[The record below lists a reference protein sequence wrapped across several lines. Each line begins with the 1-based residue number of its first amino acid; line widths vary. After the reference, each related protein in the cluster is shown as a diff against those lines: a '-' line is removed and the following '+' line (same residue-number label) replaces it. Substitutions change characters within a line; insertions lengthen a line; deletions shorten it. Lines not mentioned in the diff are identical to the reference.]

1 MRTGLVHKNTKE
13 SNVEVKVNLD
23 GKGIANVDTT
33 INFLNHII
41 TTLAT
46 HSNIDIEVKARSDL
60 KHHLSEDVALCLGDA
75 LNEALGDRKG
85 IARFGWA
92 IVPMDASLV
101 TVSLDLVR
109 RPFTICGLSLNRESI
124 EDMPCEDIT
133 HFISSLSQSMKSTLH
148 VRTLYGENDHHK
160 VEAAFKALALSLKIA
175 ISIDHLRTGVAS
187 TKGVL

>member
-1 MRTGLVHKNTKE
+1 LRTGLAHKNNKE
-13 SNVEVKVNLD
+13 SNVKVKVNLD
-23 GKGIANVDTT
+23 GQGIANVDTT

-41 TTLAT
+41 ITLAT

-85 IARFGWA
+85 ITRFGWA

-101 TVSLDLVR
+101 TVALDLVR
-109 RPFTICGLSLNRESI
+109 RPFTICKLSLNRESI
-124 EDMPCEDIT
+124 EDLPCEDID
-133 HFISSLSQSMKSTLH
+133 HFISSLSQSMKSTIH

-160 VEAAFKALALSLKIA
+160 VEAAFKALALSLRMA
-175 ISIDHLRTGVAS
+175 IKKDHKRTIAS
-187 TKGVL
+187 TKGIL

>member
-1 MRTGLVHKNTKE
+1 MRTGIAHKKTKE

-23 GKGIANVDTT
+23 GQGIANVDTT
-33 INFLNHII
+33 VNFLNHII

-60 KHHLSEDVALCLGDA
+60 KHHLSEDVALCLGEA
-75 LNEALGDRKG
+75 LNNALGDRVG
-85 IARFGWA
+85 ITRFGWA

-101 TVSLDLVR
+101 TVALDLVR

-124 EDMPCEDIT
+124 EDMPCEDIS
-133 HFISSLSQSMKSTLH
+133 HFISSLAQSMKSTIH

-160 VEAAFKALALSLKIA
+160 VESAFKALALSLNMA
-175 ISIDHLRTGVAS
+175 ISIDPLRKGVAS